1 MVGWLI
7 ALAVVLLLASIP
19 FWPVGLVAVY
29 REGGLEIAIRLGLL
43 RFKLD
48 PEGSTLK
55 DLIVPVIK
63 KEAEILVTTIKAKK
77 EEGGKLSDL
86 LPLLNAIWKLLGD
99 LRRKVRVKRLDMCLT
114 LAGGD
119 PCDLAL
125 NYGKA
130 WAAVGNIVSFLENF
144 LIIKKR
150 NVQVNTDFLGD
161 TTRVYL
167 KVFANMTI
175 WRLFSLLMKHGL
187 PLRDEYK
194 KFLNIDEGGT
204 ENE

>member
-29 REGGLEIAIRLGLL
+29 REGGLEIAIRLGFL

>member
-29 REGGLEIAIRLGLL
+29 REGGLEIAIRLGFL

-55 DLIVPVIK
+55 DLIVPVVK
-63 KEAEILVTTIKAKK
+63 KEAEILVATIKAKK

-144 LIIKKR
+144 LTIKKR

>member
-29 REGGLEIAIRLGLL
+29 REGGLEIAIRLGFL

-63 KEAEILVTTIKAKK
+63 KEAEILVATIKAKK

-144 LIIKKR
+144 LTIKKR

-167 KVFANMTI
+167 KVFANMSI

>member
-1 MVGWLI
+1 MIGWLI

-29 REGGLEIAIRLGLL
+29 REGGLEIAIRLGFL

-55 DLIVPVIK
+55 DLIVPVVK
-63 KEAEILVTTIKAKK
+63 KEAEILVATIKAKK

-144 LIIKKR
+144 LTIKKR

>member
-29 REGGLEIAIRLGLL
+29 RDSGLEIAIRLGFL

-55 DLIVPVIK
+55 DLIVPVLK
-63 KEAEILVTTIKAKK
+63 KEAEILVATIKAKK

-99 LRRKVRVKRLDMCLT
+99 LRKKVRVKRLDMNLT

-130 WAAVGNIVSFLENF
+130 WVAVGNIISFLENF

-150 NVQVNTDFLGD
+150 NVQVNSDFLGD
-161 TTRVYL
+161 TTRIYL

-175 WRLFSLLMKHGL
+175 WRLFSLLLKYGL
-187 PLRDEYK
+187 PLRDEYN
-194 KFLNIDEGGT
+194 KFLYNDEGGT

>member
-29 REGGLEIAIRLGLL
+29 REGGLEIAIRLGFL

-55 DLIVPVIK
+55 DLIVPVVK
-63 KEAEILVTTIKAKK
+63 KEAEILAATIKAKK

-144 LIIKKR
+144 LTIKKR

>member
-29 REGGLEIAIRLGLL
+29 REGGLEIAIRLGFL

-63 KEAEILVTTIKAKK
+63 KEAEILVATIKAKK

-99 LRRKVRVKRLDMCLT
+99 LRRKVRVRRLDMCLT

-130 WAAVGNIVSFLENF
+130 WVAVGNIVSFLENF

-161 TTRVYL
+161 TTRIYL

-175 WRLFSLLMKHGL
+175 WRLFSLLMKYGL
-187 PLRDEYK
+187 PLRDEYN

>member
-29 REGGLEIAIRLGLL
+29 RDSGLEIAIRLGFL

-55 DLIVPVIK
+55 DLIVPVLK
-63 KEAEILVTTIKAKK
+63 KEAEILVATIKAKK

-99 LRRKVRVKRLDMCLT
+99 LRKKVRVKRLDMNLT

-130 WAAVGNIVSFLENF
+130 WIAVGNIISFLENF

-150 NVQVNTDFLGD
+150 NVQVNSDFLGD
-161 TTRVYL
+161 TTRIYL

-175 WRLFSLLMKHGL
+175 WRLFSLLLKYGL
-187 PLRDEYK
+187 PLRDEYN
-194 KFLNIDEGGT
+194 KFLYNDEGGT

>member
-29 REGGLEIAIRLGLL
+29 REGGLEIAIRLGFL

-63 KEAEILVTTIKAKK
+63 KEAEILVATIKAKK

>member
-29 REGGLEIAIRLGLL
+29 RDSGLEIAIRLGFL

-55 DLIVPVIK
+55 DLIVPVLK
-63 KEAEILVTTIKAKK
+63 KEAEILVATIKAKK

-99 LRRKVRVKRLDMCLT
+99 LRKKVRVKRLDMNLT

-130 WAAVGNIVSFLENF
+130 WVAVGNIISFLENF

-150 NVQVNTDFLGD
+150 NIQVNSDFLGD
-161 TTRVYL
+161 TTRIYL

-175 WRLFSLLMKHGL
+175 WRLFSLLLKYGL
-187 PLRDEYK
+187 PLRDEYN
-194 KFLNIDEGGT
+194 KFLYNDEGGT